1 MMEPFKDLSNRKRNR
16 YCTACGLAGRFD
28 VGERRC
34 PRCGTRWPRRTKEYD
49 ELARRKVEES
59 GGE

>member
-1 MMEPFKDLSNRKRNR
+1 MEAYKDYSNRKRNR
-16 YCTACGLAGRFD
+16 YCDVCGLAGRFD

-49 ELARRKVEES
+49 ELAKRKVAES
-59 GGE
+59 GCA